1 MRFFV
6 DNNIAPRLARGFNQF
21 VVGEHEFVHLRDRF
35 AASTPDVEWMRALAG
50 ESNWV
55 ILSGD
60 VAIRKNPHEVAAWK
74 EAGHVIFFLKPG
86 WTNIPFWT
94 QVEKLAQ
101 RFEQI
106 EQLARRASPGDSF
119 MVGVRGEIE
128 E

>member
-1 MRFFV
+1 MRFFI
-6 DNNIAPRLARGFNQF
+6 DNNIALRLSRGFNEF
-21 VVGEHEFVHLRDRF
+21 VKGGHEFVHLRQKFSPD
-35 AASTPDVEWMRALAG
+35 TPDVKWMRDLAG

-55 ILSGD
+55 IISGD
-60 VAIRKNPHEVAAWK
+60 VAIRKNPHEVVAWK

-86 WTNIPFWT
+86 WTNIPFWQ

-101 RFEQI
+101 RFEKI
-106 EQLARRASPGDSF
+106 EALARRAQPGDSF

>member
-6 DNNIAPRLARGFNQF
+6 DNNVAPRLARGFNQF
-21 VVGEHEFVHLRDRF
+21 VAGEHEFVHLRDRF
-35 AASTPDVEWMRALAG
+35 PADAPDVKWMRELAA

-55 ILSGD
+55 IISGD

-101 RFEQI
+101 RFEKI
-106 EQLARRASPGDSF
+106 EQLARRATPGDSF

>member
-1 MRFFV
+1 VRFFV
-6 DNNIAPRLARGFNQF
+6 DNNIALRLSRGFNELAH
-21 VVGEHEFVHLRDRF
+21 GEHEFVHLRQKFPAD
-35 AASTPDVEWMRALAG
+35 TPDVKWMRALAA

-94 QVEKLAQ
+94 QVQKLAE

-106 EQLARRASPGDSF
+106 EELARRASPGDSF

-128 E
+128 

>member
-6 DNNIAPRLARGFNQF
+6 DNNIALRLSRGFHEF
-21 VVGEHEFVHLRDRF
+21 VHGEHEFVHLRQKF
-35 AASTPDVEWMRALAG
+35 PANTPDVKWMRDLAA
-50 ESNWV
+50 ESGWV
-55 ILSGD
+55 IISGD

-94 QVEKLAQ
+94 QVEKLTQ

-106 EQLARRASPGDSF
+106 EALARRAKPGDSF

-128 E
+128 

>member
-21 VVGEHEFVHLRDRF
+21 VAGEHEFVHLRDRF
-35 AASTPDVEWMRALAG
+35 PADAPDVKWMHDLAG

-55 ILSGD
+55 IISGD

-86 WTNIPFWT
+86 WTNIPFWQ

-101 RFEQI
+101 RFEKI
-106 EQLARRASPGDSF
+106 EALARRAQPGDSF